1 MMTNRCYL
9 QSYPST
15 SGTSKTW
22 TVFKTWLIKLAKI
35 YDQNITKSSKVCT
48 LNQVTFILIASC
60 TKKKKRPSFSE
71 WRKLRNVSTVSR
83 QPESTYHPHKHYIEY
98 WQLWSGVQGCQIAA
112 TGRSHSTANI
122 SEYEQFSNL
131 IKMSCFDNWLTFK
144 KYGQKSGR
152 FNWEC
157 FLFWG
162 W

>member
-1 MMTNRCYL
+1 MINKIGKDIRPEYHQIL
-9 QSYPST
+9 KSLHFKPSHIHT
-15 SGTSKTW
+15 DS
-22 TVFKTWLIKLAKI
+22 
-35 YDQNITKSSKVCT
+35 
-48 LNQVTFILIASC
+48 ILYQE
-60 TKKKKRPSFSE
+60 KKKRPSFSE